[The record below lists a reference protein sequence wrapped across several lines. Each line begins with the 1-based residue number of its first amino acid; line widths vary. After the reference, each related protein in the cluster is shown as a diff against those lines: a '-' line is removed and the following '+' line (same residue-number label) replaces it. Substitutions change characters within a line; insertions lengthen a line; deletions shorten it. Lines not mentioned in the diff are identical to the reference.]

1 MVCRRIETDTTQ
13 SACMCAWKPLAFV
26 DGISSGLVFKTLSRH
41 EERRNLS
48 DSFGG
53 YIDVGTAGYFR
64 ITIPAVIRKATI
76 GATNSLSTC
85 QQRKGKR
92 SRLPARFLF
101 LAPRRNEVEKACF
114 GCGEV
119 LRDWGADFKEGNG
132 DEANLWANPKHLRIL
147 RLQTLRRMR
156 TNQWNPAR
164 PGYSMV

>member
-26 DGISSGLVFKTLSRH
+26 DGISSGLVFKTLSRD

-119 LRDWGADFKEGNG
+119 LRD
-132 DEANLWANPKHLRIL
+132 
-147 RLQTLRRMR
+147 
-156 TNQWNPAR
+156 
-164 PGYSMV
+164 